1 MMNRRGTR
9 TSVRV
14 VVEEGVYL
22 PGILARCL
30 GLEREQL
37 LPIIPKK
44 TVLGFHVVGVYV
56 EEPAYLVLLEIGA
69 FRVEE
74 VEVRLSV
81 GNVSRHTIKSGNWRA
96 YLLLADA
103 SDGILGVGFDAGS
116 FLAGPGILSEKPIVR
131 YQISGSK
138 KNNIPHPKGSSFPS
152 GEPASRPS

>member
-96 YLLLADA
+96 LTCCWLTLATAFWVLALTPDPSLLGQA
-103 SDGILGVGFDAGS
+103 F
-116 FLAGPGILSEKPIVR
+116 
-131 YQISGSK
+131 
-138 KNNIPHPKGSSFPS
+138 
-152 GEPASRPS
+152 